1 MQHRGVAVDDPRN
14 AGPIAFFAP
23 KKATRESL
31 RHRLTVVM
39 RGKSPADVDAAVDR
53 VLDKI
58 ARGPIRPD
66 PPVSQS
72 LGEVADPWYG
82 LGTHPDIIEIM
93 WKLDDELPRR
103 CRWVF
108 WGCPALVHPDTGV
121 VFAVGMGTI
130 GHVIRL
136 PPHVLETADPRHAR
150 IVVSGNP
157 GQTFDIGPAGPEWRF
172 VSAHARE
179 AEWCRLA
186 YEFAGVLRDASAGS
200 SSNVGKNGAN

>member
-23 KKATRESL
+23 KEVTRESL
-31 RHRLTVVM
+31 RQNLTVAM
-39 RGKSPADVDAAVDR
+39 RGKSPADVEAVVDR

-72 LGEVADPWYG
+72 LEEVADPWYG
-82 LGTHPDIIEIM
+82 LGTHPDIIAMM
-93 WKLDDELPRR
+93 WKLDDELPQR

-108 WGCPALVHPDTGV
+108 WGRPALVHPDTGV

-130 GHVIRL
+130 GRVIRL
-136 PPHVLETADPRHAR
+136 PPQVLEAADPRRAR
-150 IVVSGNP
+150 TVVSGNP

-172 VSAHARE
+172 SSAHAQE
-179 AEWCRLA
+179 AEWWRGA
-186 YEFAGVLRDASAGS
+186 YDFAGTRAP
-200 SSNVGKNGAN
+200 

>member
-1 MQHRGVAVDDPRN
+1 MQHRGVAVDDLRN

-23 KKATRESL
+23 KEVTRESL
-31 RHRLTVVM
+31 RQTLTIAM
-39 RGKSPADVDAAVDR
+39 RGKSLADVEAAVDR

-82 LGTHPDIIEIM
+82 LGTRPDIIEIM
-93 WKLDDELPRR
+93 WNLDDTLPQQ

-108 WGCPALVHPDTGV
+108 WGRPALVHPDTGV
-121 VFAVGMGTI
+121 VFAIGIGTI

-136 PPHVLETADPRHAR
+136 PPQVLEAAEPRHAR
-150 IVVSGNP
+150 TVVSGNP
-157 GQTFDIGPAGPEWRF
+157 GQTFNIGPAGPEWRF
-172 VSAHARE
+172 VSPRPPE
-179 AEWCRLA
+179 AAWCRAA
-186 YEFAGVLRDASAGS
+186 YDFAGEHGS
-200 SSNVGKNGAN
+200 DRR

>member
-1 MQHRGVAVDDPRN
+1 MQHRGVALDDSRN

-23 KKATRESL
+23 KEVTRDSL
-31 RHRLTVVM
+31 RQRLEVAM
-39 RGKSPADVDAAVDR
+39 RGKSPADVETAVDR
-53 VLDKI
+53 VLAKI

-72 LGEVADPWYG
+72 LEEVADPWHG

-93 WKLDDELPRR
+93 WKLDDELPKR

-108 WGCPALVHPDTGV
+108 WGRPALVHPDTGV
-121 VFAVGMGTI
+121 VFAVGIGTI

-136 PPHVLETADPRHAR
+136 PPQVLKTADPRHAMT
-150 IVVSGNP
+150 IVSRNA
-157 GQTFDIGPAGPEWRF
+157 GQSFDIGPAGPEWRF

-179 AEWCRLA
+179 VEWCHLA
-186 YEFAGVLRDASAGS
+186 YEFAGTRAP
-200 SSNVGKNGAN
+200 

>member
-1 MQHRGVAVDDPRN
+1 MQHRGVAVDDLRN

-23 KKATRESL
+23 KEVTRESL
-31 RHRLTVVM
+31 RQTLTVAM
-39 RGKSPADVDAAVDR
+39 RGKSLADVEAAVDR

-82 LGTHPDIIEIM
+82 LGTRPDIIEIM
-93 WKLDDELPRR
+93 WNLDDTLPQR

-108 WGCPALVHPDTGV
+108 WGRPALVHPDTGV
-121 VFAVGMGTI
+121 VFAIGIGTI

-136 PPHVLETADPRHAR
+136 PPQVLEAAEPQHAMT
-150 IVVSGNP
+150 VVSGNP
-157 GQTFDIGPAGPEWRF
+157 GQTFNIGPAGPEWSF
-172 VSAHARE
+172 VSPRPPE
-179 AEWCRLA
+179 AAWCRAA
-186 YEFAGVLRDASAGS
+186 YDFAGEHGS
-200 SSNVGKNGAN
+200 DRR

>member
-1 MQHRGVAVDDPRN
+1 
-14 AGPIAFFAP
+14 
-23 KKATRESL
+23 
-31 RHRLTVVM
+31 M
-39 RGKSPADVDAAVDR
+39 RGKSAADVEAAVDR

-72 LGEVADPWYG
+72 LAEVADPLYG
-82 LGTHPDIIEIM
+82 LGTHPHIVEIM
-93 WKLDDELPRR
+93 WKLDDALPQR

-108 WGCPALVHPDTGV
+108 WGRPALVHPDTGV
-121 VFAVGMGTI
+121 VFAIGIGTI

-136 PPHVLETADPRHAR
+136 PPQLLNAEDLQHAR
-150 IVVSGNP
+150 TVVGGNP
-157 GQTFDIGPAGPEWRF
+157 GQFFDVGPAGPEWRF

-186 YEFAGVLRDASAGS
+186 YEFAGTRAP
-200 SSNVGKNGAN
+200 